1 MRKIILDLRTAQNMD
16 EVHEIIMRSAGFP
29 EWYGRNLDAL
39 YDLLTD
45 IGEPTCVGLFLP
57 KWEGDEA
64 RKLSGLKAVFRDA
77 EEEND
82 CLGVITAPAPEA
94 VEEEGE

>member
-1 MRKIILDLRTAQNMD
+1 MRKIIFDLRSADNMD
-16 EVHEIIMRSAGFP
+16 EVHEIISVSAGFP

-45 IGEPTCVGLFLP
+45 ICEPTCIGLFLP
-57 KWEGDEA
+57 DWEGEKTG
-64 RKLSGLKAVFRDA
+64 KLTALKAVFRDA

-82 CLGVITAPAPEA
+82 DLGVITVPEA
-94 VEEEGE
+94 DKGV